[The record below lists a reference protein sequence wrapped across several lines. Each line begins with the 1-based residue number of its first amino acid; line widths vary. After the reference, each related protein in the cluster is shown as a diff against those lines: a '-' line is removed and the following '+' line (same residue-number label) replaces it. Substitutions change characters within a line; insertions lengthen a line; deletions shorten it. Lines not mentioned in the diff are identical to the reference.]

1 MLMVKRKQ
9 RDRKKNKVKDRIK
22 QMNKKKNKLE
32 NKRKQNNRNK
42 NKVKDRSKYKKKTIA
57 DKALPK
63 LKINISWYVVGL
75 FILILLAVGYLKTL
89 NKFKGF
95 FSSHPLF
102 IFIPIGLIS
111 IYIIMK
117 SASFAIESITS
128 YAGNTGISEYV
139 IGSLVVAIATSLPE
153 LSTGLFASLKGTG
166 DLTLGNVIG
175 ANVVN
180 LTLVLGL
187 MAWISGKIKIKEGV
201 ISRTLPAVV
210 MMIILPIILGLDGSF
225 SRLDGCILLIAFV
238 LYFLSLIKHQGEMG
252 TLKKSVRFRHIWKD
266 IIVFGGTIAA
276 LLLSTSLLVQAL
288 DVISNELSIPRIIV
302 GCVILAIATTVPELT
317 VGIKSILKGSTK
329 VSIGNIF
336 GSLIINFSLVLGVAA
351 VINPIHIINKP
362 LSIFSGVFTQES
374 FSFLSFLVGSLILLI
389 TIFIVSRFIRSMEI
403 NKKHG
408 QILVGIAVLF
418 FIVQIL
424 FAVLG

>member
-1 MLMVKRKQ
+1 MVKRKQ